1 MQSTL
6 DSPTATFQ
14 HVIEAHLAQ
23 PEPKCLW
30 GSCTYTSPQ
39 ADLRLRRGDLALHL
53 RTHISWS
60 QPAAVD
66 DGSNLTDT
74 PCILHHERIHAE
86 REAPAADANATG
98 IGFFAALTIRNLG
111 RVAKLAVDAQT
122 ALHAAGPK
130 GASGSALVASGNAAI
145 GRLAEGEQSIFEAF
159 AAAAEGASRTGSL
172 GVFERLEKVQF
183 EKAFP
188 LAEALVGL
196 QGEINR
202 TVMRD
207 VSLGKVLGETALQIE
222 ECRVGMARLSAPAP
236 APSGPESA
244 EDPPSGDVQMQ
255 A

>member
-6 DSPTATFQ
+6 DSPTATYQ

-53 RTHISWS
+53 RTHIPS
-60 QPAAVD
+60 QPTPAD
-66 DGSNLTDT
+66 DGSNLTET

-86 REAPAADANATG
+86 REGPAADSNATG

-111 RVAKLAVDAQT
+111 RIAKLAVDART

-222 ECRVGMARLSAPAP
+222 ECRVGMARLAAPA
-236 APSGPESA
+236 SGTESA

>member
-1 MQSTL
+1 M
-6 DSPTATFQ
+6 
-14 HVIEAHLAQ
+14 
-23 PEPKCLW
+23 
-30 GSCTYTSPQ
+30 
-39 ADLRLRRGDLALHL
+39 
-53 RTHISWS
+53 
-60 QPAAVD
+60 
-66 DGSNLTDT
+66 
-74 PCILHHERIHAE
+74 HHERIHAE
-86 REAPAADANATG
+86 REAPAADSNATG

-111 RVAKLAVDAQT
+111 RIAKLAVDAQI

-183 EKAFP
+183 EKAFR

-236 APSGPESA
+236 APSGTEAA
-244 EDPPSGDVQMQ
+244 EEPPLEDVPMQ